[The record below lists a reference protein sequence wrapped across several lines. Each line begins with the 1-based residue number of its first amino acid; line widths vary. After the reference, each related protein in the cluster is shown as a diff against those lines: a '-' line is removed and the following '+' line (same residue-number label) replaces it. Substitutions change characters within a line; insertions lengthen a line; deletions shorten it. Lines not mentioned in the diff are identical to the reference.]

1 MRLLFTSL
9 ARETWRGRPRPPT
22 TIKICFFSERK
33 LVWFTLVN
41 LFGYWTVMTSIKSLS
56 LLFVFGEYY
65 LSLRFC
71 LTRFLL
77 ALYVSTMPSIRSIL
91 FITITFRVFWR
102 WLLVLLEQYSYPSVK
117 RLLLTLLVL
126 YSVMRSS
133 PFVFMKGTLTAWL
146 TNLT

>member
-33 LVWFTLVN
+33 LVWFPLVN
-41 LFGYWTVMTSIKSLS
+41 LFDKTIMKSIKSLS
-56 LLFVFGEYY
+56 LFFVFGEYY

-77 ALYVSTMPSIRSIL
+77 ALYVSIMPSIRSIF
-91 FITITFRVFWR
+91 FIIITFRVFWR

-133 PFVFMKGTLTAWL
+133 PFVFMKGTLTA
-146 TNLT
+146 